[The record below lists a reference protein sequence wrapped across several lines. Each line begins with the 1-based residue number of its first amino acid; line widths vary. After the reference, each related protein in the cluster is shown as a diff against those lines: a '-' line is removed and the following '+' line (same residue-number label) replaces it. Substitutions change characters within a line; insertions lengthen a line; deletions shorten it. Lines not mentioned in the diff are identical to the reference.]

1 MLIISWD
8 IHEGHMILGSLSK
21 GVFELRTSTRSEIF
35 FILKYIDNTK
45 IVFLSLFL
53 IIETIC
59 PNIWSKL
66 QLKNE
71 LTWRRNNIYF
81 FNIQIRVI
89 STTFVTQQQ
98 PQYSNFNSHK
108 FLNKCFTVYI
118 DVPIFIELTNAHN
131 FLRHTWGSHDIR
143 ELKQRCFWATHI
155 NQKWDL
161 FHFKIYWQYQNCIS

>member
-1 MLIISWD
+1 MS
-8 IHEGHMILGSLSK
+8 
-21 GVFELRTSTRSEIF
+21 
-35 FILKYIDNTK
+35 
-45 IVFLSLFL
+45 
-53 IIETIC
+53 
-59 PNIWSKL
+59 
-66 QLKNE
+66 
-71 LTWRRNNIYF
+71 LTWRRYNIYF

-98 PQYSNFNSHK
+98 PQYSNFSSHK

-143 ELKQRCFWATHI
+143 ELKQRCFWAMHI

-161 FHFKIYWQYQNCIS
+161 FHFKIYWQYQNCISQSLSYYRNDLSKHLVKITAQEWKKSTSGWHESFKRIYA